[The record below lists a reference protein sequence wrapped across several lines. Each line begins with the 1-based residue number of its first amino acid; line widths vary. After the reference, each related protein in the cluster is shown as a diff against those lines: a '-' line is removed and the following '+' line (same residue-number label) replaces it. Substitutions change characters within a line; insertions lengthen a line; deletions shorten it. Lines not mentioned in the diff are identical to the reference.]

1 VFFLS
6 SQLHHVSNI
15 EAQSPAFSYSHSFFF
30 FPKRSCHNRRRC
42 RCHNRSPFHRTTFLP
57 PFSRRHNCCIR
68 SRCRCDRNPV
78 RSPFFP
84 LSFPFLSF
92 P

>member
-1 VFFLS
+1 PNPSTFPPCPLSVSFCAPVFFLS

-57 PFSRRHNCCIR
+57 PFSRRHNCC
-68 SRCRCDRNPV
+68 
-78 RSPFFP
+78 
-84 LSFPFLSF
+84 
-92 P
+92 